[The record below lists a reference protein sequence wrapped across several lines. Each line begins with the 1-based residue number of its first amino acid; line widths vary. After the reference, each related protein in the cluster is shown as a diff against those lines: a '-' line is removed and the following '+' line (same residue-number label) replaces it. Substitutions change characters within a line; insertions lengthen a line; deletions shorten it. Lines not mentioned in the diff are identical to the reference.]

1 MRRLSLMRHASAG
14 TSDRAERSGE
24 EDPPLTADGITKVR
38 AAARGLAE
46 LQIGVS
52 QILTS
57 PLSRAVQTAESVSQV
72 LAVPGDQIRRTES
85 LTPGAVPSRLLEEI
99 HALEAAGILCV
110 GHSPQSD
117 DVISHV
123 LDCRSRMTAM
133 KKAAV
138 ACMELDSVS
147 PPGGLLLWL
156 HPQKAL
162 RRLGK

>member
-1 MRRLSLMRHASAG
+1 M
-14 TSDRAERSGE
+14 
-24 EDPPLTADGITKVR
+24 
-38 AAARGLAE
+38 
-46 LQIGVS
+46 
-52 QILTS
+52 
-57 PLSRAVQTAESVSQV
+57 

-99 HALEAAGILCV
+99 HALEAAGILSV
-110 GHSPQSD
+110 GHSPQLD

-138 ACMELDSVS
+138 AGMELDSIS

-156 HPQKAL
+156 YPQKAL